1 MKIILIITFLLAV
14 WQLSGQVGIV
24 INLEEP
30 YLENLEKNKL
40 DLVDETYLYIN
51 DGQSKEL
58 FYYAL
63 KPKGKVKGTLILLPP
78 TAQPAEGVINENSE
92 LLELAYQ
99 NELLVLVPSL
109 NYNLCLDEVT
119 MQFLNTTFREAIKK
133 YKAPKDKIV
142 MGGFSLGGM
151 NAIRY
156 VQLANENTELT
167 SIQPV
172 AVYGVDPPLDWA
184 RIYYSF
190 LQTKELNFSE
200 VAVNEATNYLAKLE
214 RGFGGSP
221 KEAPEMYV
229 KHSMY
234 SKTEKQG
241 GNAIYLKNTPIR
253 IYADVDLNWH
263 LKERQTDLYNI
274 NALDQ
279 TAMINQLRIAGNEK
293 AEFINALG
301 KGYRS
306 NGTRHPHAWS
316 IVDPVELMDWLQLQ
330 LEI

>member
-1 MKIILIITFLLAV
+1 MRIILTIALFLTG
-14 WQLSGQVGIV
+14 WQLFGQMTST

-30 YLENLEKNKL
+30 YLGNLEKNKI

-58 FYYAL
+58 FYYAS
-63 KPKGKVKGTLILLPP
+63 KPQNKIKGTLILLPP
-78 TAQPAEGVINENSE
+78 TAQPVEGVLNENSK
-92 LLELAYQ
+92 LIALAHQ
-99 NELLVLVPSL
+99 NGILVLVPSI
-109 NYNLCLDEVT
+109 NYNLCLDEVA
-119 MQFLNTTFREAIKK
+119 MKFLNKTFEEAIKK
-133 YKAPKDKIV
+133 YKAPVDKIV
-142 MGGFSLGGM
+142 IGGFSLGGM

-156 VQLANENTELT
+156 TQLANENSKLT
-167 SIQPV
+167 TIKPI

-214 RGFGGSP
+214 QGFGGSP
-221 KEAPEMYV
+221 KEVPEMYL

-234 SKTEKQG
+234 SKTEKKG
-241 GNAIYLKNTPIR
+241 GNAIYLKDTPIR
-253 IYADVDLNWH
+253 IYADVDLEWH

-301 KGYRS
+301 KGYRT
-306 NGTRHPHAWS
+306 NGTRHPHSWS
-316 IVDPVELMDWLQLQ
+316 IVDAVELMDWLEVQ
-330 LEI
+330 IGT

>member
-1 MKIILIITFLLAV
+1 MKNILTITLLLTIG
-14 WQLSGQVGIV
+14 QLFGQMNAK
-24 INLEEP
+24 INLKEP
-30 YLENLEKNKL
+30 YLSNLERNKL
-40 DLVDETYLYIN
+40 DLVDETYLYVN
-51 DGQSKEL
+51 DGQSNDL
-58 FYYAL
+58 FYYAS
-63 KPKGKVKGTLILLPP
+63 KPKHKIKGTLILLPP
-78 TAQPAEGVINENSE
+78 TAQRVEGVLNENSK
-92 LLELAYQ
+92 LIALAHK
-99 NELLVLVPSL
+99 NGILVLVPSI

-119 MQFLNTTFREAIKK
+119 MKFLNTTFETAIKK
-133 YKAPKDKIV
+133 YKAPEDKILI
-142 MGGFSLGGM
+142 GGFSLGGM

-156 VQLANENTELT
+156 VQLANEKSELT
-167 SIQPV
+167 SIKPIE
-172 AVYGVDPPLDWA
+172 VYGVDPPLDWA

-190 LQTKELNFSE
+190 LQTKELNFSD

-214 RGFGGSP
+214 QGFGGSP
-221 KEAPEMYV
+221 KEVPEMYV

-234 SKTEKQG
+234 SKTEKDG

-279 TAMINQLRIAGNEK
+279 TAMINTLSIAGNEK

-306 NGTRHPHAWS
+306 NGKRHPHSWS
-316 IVDPVELMDWLQLQ
+316 IVDAEDLMDWIQIQ
-330 LEI
+330 IKN

>member
-1 MKIILIITFLLAV
+1 MKIISVIIFALFSIE
-14 WQLSGQVGIV
+14 LSGQAPIA

-30 YLENLEKNKL
+30 YLKNLEKNKVNIL
-40 DLVDETYLYIN
+40 DETYIYVN
-51 DGQSKEL
+51 DGQSKAL

-63 KPKGKVKGTLILLPP
+63 KPETKIIGTLILLPP
-78 TAQPAEGVINENSE
+78 TAQPAEGVINENSQ
-92 LLELAYQ
+92 LLELAYKRGI
-99 NELLVLVPSL
+99 LVLIPSI
-109 NYNLCLDEVT
+109 NYNLCLDELA
-119 MQFLNTTFREAIKK
+119 MKFLNTSFKEAMEK
-133 YKAPKDKIV
+133 YKAPPDKV
-142 MGGFSLGGM
+142 LMGGFSLGGM

-156 VQLANENTELT
+156 VELSKENPSLT
-167 SIQPV
+167 AIEPI

-190 LQTKELNFSE
+190 QQTKELNFSE
-200 VAVNEATNYLAKLE
+200 VAVNEATNYLEKLE

-221 KEAPEMYV
+221 KEVPHLYV

-234 SKTEKQG
+234 SKTEKNG
-241 GNAIYLKNTPIR
+241 GNAIYLKNIPIR
-253 IYADVDLNWH
+253 IYADVDINWH

-279 TAMINQLRIAGNEK
+279 TAMINQLQIAGNKE

-306 NGTRHPHAWS
+306 NGTRHPHSWS
-316 IVDPVELMDWLQLQ
+316 IVDPIDLMDWMLVQ
-330 LEI
+330 LEG

>member
-1 MKIILIITFLLAV
+1 MKITILITLLFNTMMVVGQRTATIE
-14 WQLSGQVGIV
+14 LSKI
-24 INLEEP
+24 
-30 YLENLEKNKL
+30 YLENLERNPINIQ
-40 DLVDETYLYIN
+40 DETYLYVN
-51 DGQSKEL
+51 DGKSTEL

-63 KPKGKVKGTLILLPP
+63 KPKDKIKGTLILLPP
-78 TAQPAEGVINENSE
+78 TAQQVENVINEN
-92 LLELAYQ
+92 LKLFELAYK
-99 NELLVLVPSL
+99 EGILLLVPSI
-109 NYNLCLDEVT
+109 NFNLCLDEIA
-119 MQFLNTTFREAIKK
+119 MKFLNTTFQQAINK
-133 YKAPKDKIV
+133 YKAPVDKII

-167 SIQPV
+167 TINPI

-190 LQTKELNFSE
+190 QKTKELNFSE
-200 VAVNEATNYLAKLE
+200 AAVNEATTYLAKLE

-221 KEAPEMYV
+221 KEVPAVYV

-234 SKTEKQG
+234 AKTEKNG

-253 IYADVDLNWH
+253 IYADVDVNWH
-263 LKERQTDLYNI
+263 LTQRQTDLYNI

-279 TAMINQLRIAGNEK
+279 TAMINQLRIAGNEQ
-293 AEFINALG
+293 AEFINAIG

-306 NGTRHPHAWS
+306 NGTRHPHSWS
-316 IVDPVELMDWLQLQ
+316 IVEPVELMDWIKKQLN
-330 LEI
+330 

>member
-1 MKIILIITFLLAV
+1 MKSILTIIFFLAAFSLF
-14 WQLSGQVGIV
+14 GQIGST

-30 YLENLEKNKL
+30 YLGNLDKNKI
-40 DLVDETYLYIN
+40 DLVDETYIYVN
-51 DGQSKEL
+51 DGESKEL

-63 KPKGKVKGTLILLPP
+63 KPQKKIKGTLILLPP
-78 TAQPAEGVINENSE
+78 TAQPTEGVLNENNS
-92 LLELAYQ
+92 LIKLAYE
-99 NELLVLVPSL
+99 NGILVLVPSI
-109 NYNLCLDEVT
+109 NYNLCLDEVA
-119 MQFLNTTFREAIKK
+119 MKFLNTTFQQAIKK
-133 YKAPKDKIV
+133 YKAPLDKIV
-142 MGGFSLGGM
+142 IGGFSLGGM

-156 VQLANENTELT
+156 VQLSNENAELT
-167 SIQPV
+167 TIKPV

-214 RGFGGSP
+214 QGFGGSP
-221 KEAPEMYV
+221 KEVPEMYV

-234 SKTEKQG
+234 SKTEKKG

-253 IYADVDLNWH
+253 IYADVDINWH
-263 LKERQTDLYNI
+263 LKERHTDLYNI

-279 TAMINQLRIAGNEK
+279 TAMINQLKIAGNQD

-301 KGYRS
+301 KGYRA
-306 NGTRHPHAWS
+306 NGVRHPHSWS
-316 IVDPVELMDWLQLQ
+316 IVDPVELMDWMKIQLKD
-330 LEI
+330 

>member
-1 MKIILIITFLLAV
+1 MKNILTIAFLLTI
-14 WQLSGQVGIV
+14 GQVFGQGTNRID
-24 INLEEP
+24 LEAP
-30 YLENLEKNKL
+30 YLKNLEKNKL
-40 DLVDETYLYIN
+40 DLVDETYLYVN

-58 FYYAL
+58 FYYAS
-63 KPKGKVKGTLILLPP
+63 KPKGKIKGTLILLPP
-78 TAQPAEGVINENSE
+78 TAQAVEGVLNENDQ
-92 LLELAYQ
+92 LIALAYQ
-99 NELLVLVPSL
+99 NGILIIVPSI

-119 MQFLNTTFREAIKK
+119 MEFLNTSFETAIKK

-142 MGGFSLGGM
+142 LGGFSLGGM

-156 VQLANENTELT
+156 VQLANENPKLT
-167 SIQPV
+167 TIKPL
-172 AVYGVDPPLDWA
+172 AVYGVDPPLDLA

-200 VAVNEATNYLAKLE
+200 VAVNEATNYLGRME
-214 RGFGGSP
+214 RSFGGSP
-221 KEAPEMYV
+221 KDAPEMYI
-229 KHSMY
+229 KYSMY
-234 SKTEKQG
+234 SKTEKEG
-241 GNAIYLKNTPIR
+241 GNAIHLKNTPIR

-301 KGYRS
+301 KGYRA
-306 NGTRHPHAWS
+306 NGKRHPHSWS
-316 IVDPVELMDWLQLQ
+316 IVDAEDLMDWI
-330 LEI
+330 EIQIEN